1 MNTVTAEP
9 ETITRFAAAV
19 RSALSDLSSD
29 EIDELTDGLEADL
42 IEAANES
49 GVEHMGDPR
58 QYANELRQ
66 AAGYPARRA
75 TPPRGVKA
83 RLRAFPDE
91 IRAEWQAIVERF
103 GLGRIV
109 GFFATLRPVWWVFR
123 GWALYLLVAGLVGL
137 WNSLPTSVAGWV
149 ILVGAV
155 VLSVQ
160 FGRGRWL
167 ARWMRVPLAL
177 GNILVLIATPFL
189 ASWVITATNSASA
202 QASYVEASPWS
213 PGVTMNGQQVT
224 NIFAYDENG
233 ALLENVQL
241 FDQDGTPLDLFGSNG
256 PGAFSFDNLT
266 YLVPN
271 TDVPGRAA
279 WNVYP
284 LSIIDE
290 SDTTK
295 EGLPASDANPRVPK
309 APFTS
314 VRPLAARDA
323 VVGE

>member
-1 MNTVTAEP
+1 MNTLTAEP
-9 ETITRFAAAV
+9 EAITRFAAAV
-19 RSALSDLSSD
+19 RAALSDLSAE

-42 IEAANES
+42 IEAASES
-49 GVEHMGDPR
+49 GVQHMGDPR
-58 QYANELRQ
+58 QYANDLRQ
-66 AAGYPARRA
+66 AAGYSARA
-75 TPPRGVKA
+75 TPPQGVKA

-91 IRAEWQAIVERF
+91 IRAEWRAIVERF
-103 GLGRIV
+103 GLGRLV
-109 GFFATLRPVWWVFR
+109 DFFATLRPVWWVFR

-137 WNSLPTSVAGWV
+137 WNALPTTVIGWL

-167 ARWMRVPLAL
+167 ARWMRVPLVL
-177 GNILVLIATPFL
+177 GNILVVVAAPFL
-189 ASWVITATNSASA
+189 ASWVVTATNSANSPSA
-202 QASYVEASPWS
+202 YVEELPWH
-213 PGVTMNGQQVT
+213 PGITMDGQQLT

-241 FDQDGTPLDLFGSNG
+241 FDQDGNPLDLVGSAG
-256 PGAFSFDNLT
+256 PEAITLDGMS

-271 TDVPGRAA
+271 TDVPGRVG

-284 LSIIDE
+284 LSVIGE
-290 SDTTK
+290 GEVTN

-323 VVGE
+323 VVSE

>member
-1 MNTVTAEP
+1 MNTLTAEP
-9 ETITRFAAAV
+9 EAITRFAAAV
-19 RSALSDLSSD
+19 RAALSDLSAE

-42 IEAANES
+42 IEAASES
-49 GVEHMGDPR
+49 ATPEMGDPNH
-58 QYANELRQ
+58 YANELRQ
-66 AAGYPARRA
+66 AAGYPARA
-75 TPPRGVKA
+75 TPTRGVRA
-83 RLRAFPDE
+83 RIRAFPGE

-103 GLGRIV
+103 GLGRFV
-109 GFFATLRPVWWVFR
+109 DFFAALRPVWWVFR

-137 WNSLPTSVAGWV
+137 WNALPATFVGWI
-149 ILVGAV
+149 ILAGAV
-155 VLSVQ
+155 VVSVQ

-167 ARWMRVPLAL
+167 ARWMRVPLVL
-177 GNILVLIATPFL
+177 GNILVIVAAPFL
-189 ASWVITATNSASA
+189 ASWVVTATNMSAA
-202 QASYVEASPWS
+202 RASYVEESPWI

-241 FDQDGTPLDLFGSNG
+241 FDQDGTPLDLFGSDG
-256 PGAFSFDNLT
+256 PGAYSFDNLT

-284 LSIIDE
+284 LSVIDE
-290 SDTTK
+290 GDVTK

-323 VVGE
+323 VVSE